1 MTETTSFLLFAAFVA
16 AVPFYRRSAYRICR
30 RELPLSSFFEAL
42 TAKNFECNRIIQ
54 GIVPNRPQYRH
65 IPHDLDFYYA
75 LTAKNGRPSE
85 TVCSVFLCFAL

>member
-1 MTETTSFLLFAAFVA
+1 MPPRAAAFL
-16 AVPFYRRSAYRICR
+16 F
-30 RELPLSSFFEAL
+30 FFEAL
-42 TAKNFECNRIIQ
+42 TAKNFECNRIIR